1 MDADVLIRVNTPRMT
16 TILRQAF
23 QQNLKTIY
31 VGLFAAAWLLRNAHV
46 TRGDY
51 SPWWDGVGWSYAD
64 VWISRA
70 VELAYTDAT
79 AGFNYAAEGMVFV
92 PPMAAFIKLFGMQ
105 GGMMGWTYALITLS
119 ALIAPIA
126 ASTVYQLTRHVS
138 GAVLA
143 GGFVVIDPVLR
154 WFGVNG
160 WSDSMTMFFTAVAFW
175 GFASTAARPT
185 KLRGI
190 IFGGGLG
197 MLALS
202 HTTWLW
208 PCVLWAVTAWPL
220 LLLRHRWLP
229 TAVVDAETRRNPHWI
244 ISGIPLVAFF
254 GVLLLSIGLVMT
266 IGGSAGHDESIP
278 IFAVDSNNQR
288 ALVISYDPSITW
300 HEWKPSDTIRV
311 LITKFIPAIP
321 RQTAA
326 LLHGHLVNVIPGFA
340 WLVLL
345 VGISASVIGLRKHVH
360 RRLSVWALMGLAIC
374 GVVMFH
380 PATPQEPSVMI
391 SLIVVAMVW
400 LFVPVARIL
409 LLVSLPII
417 GLLMLYMGITTQQ
430 RHSNAMVY
438 VFYLISGITFSIA
451 VWDTMGRD
459 FIRNTSLVRVLPST
473 PRALASIAVI
483 ALVIIGA
490 GDTIRTTV
498 DAREETAYLKW
509 LGTQMH
515 VNDVLFTTGN
525 VNPWSVHEKTGRTVY
540 YDVRNT
546 GRLIVDSNTNRG
558 LVDMQPPDNE
568 SFQRVFD
575 KKKAQTV
582 WRKVQVDHSEATSN
596 LEILASIRENGA
608 EVWFYSPGPSGYP
621 KTDSMSLKLH
631 FIGEPTY
638 PIFAIVP
645 RIAYPDS
652 DERFG
657 YVLDA
662 TPTDLN
668 G

>member
-1 MDADVLIRVNTPRMT
+1 MDAGVLIRVTTPRMS
-16 TILRQAF
+16 TILKRAF
-23 QQNLKTIY
+23 QQTPKTMY

-51 SPWWDGVGWSYAD
+51 MPWWDGVGWSYAD

-70 VELAYTDAT
+70 IELAYTDST

-119 ALIAPIA
+119 ALIAPLA
-126 ASTVYQLTRHVS
+126 ASTVYRLTRHVS
-138 GAVLA
+138 GAILA

-190 IFGGGLG
+190 TFGVGLG

-208 PCVLWAVTAWPL
+208 PCVLWAVMAWPFIL
-220 LLLRHRWLP
+220 ARRRWLP
-229 TAVVDAETRRNPHWI
+229 TAAMNADPGPNTHWMI
-244 ISGIPLVAFF
+244 FGIPLVAFL

-300 HEWKPSDTIRV
+300 YEWTPSDTLRI
-311 LITKFIPAIP
+311 LLTKFVPAIP

-340 WLVLL
+340 WLALL
-345 VGISASVIGLRKHVH
+345 VATSASVIGLRRQVH
-360 RRLSVWALMGLAIC
+360 RRLSVWALSGLAVC
-374 GVVMFH
+374 GVLMFH

-391 SLIVVAMVW
+391 SLILVSMVW

-438 VFYLISGITFSIA
+438 VFYLVSGITFSIA

-459 FIRNTSLVRVLPST
+459 FIRNTSRMRVLTST
-473 PRALASIAVI
+473 PNALASIAVI

-498 DAREETAYLKW
+498 DQREEAAYLEW
-509 LGTQMH
+509 LATQMR

-525 VNPWSVHEKTGRTVY
+525 VNPWSVHEITGRTVY

-546 GRLIVDSNTNRG
+546 GRLIVDSNTNQG
-558 LVDMQPPDNE
+558 LVDMKPPDNQ

-575 KKKAQTV
+575 KKAAQVV
-582 WRKVQVDHSEATSN
+582 WRKVQVDHLGATSN
-596 LEILASIRENGA
+596 LEILASIRANGA

-621 KTDSMSLKLH
+621 KTDTMSLKLH

-638 PIFAIVP
+638 PMFAIVP

-652 DERFG
+652 DGRFG

-662 TPTDLN
+662 KPMGLN